1 MEWLFGKNE
10 DSAEQDSVEQD
21 YSHFGRNAHDDA
33 SIIGALPW
41 HKAVKEFPNL
51 KPHNREWYTT
61 RYKRLQPLIE
71 KYGRM
76 TEFNYIH
83 DYYLSRLAKEDFK
96 TRGELVQ
103 AVNSMSQKMYGKP
116 VFEYGAGMPPPV
128 EPSRR
133 QPTNLLNEIRG
144 HREFNKAFA
153 DGHYDAS

>member
-33 SIIGALPW
+33 SIIGGLPW

-61 RYKRLQPLIE
+61 HYKRLQPLIE

-76 TEFNYIH
+76 AEFNYIH
-83 DYYLSRLAKEDFK
+83 DYYLSYK

-103 AVNSMSQKMYGKP
+103 AVNKMSQKMYQKNVALSG
-116 VFEYGAGMPPPV
+116 
-128 EPSRR
+128 
-133 QPTNLLNEIRG
+133 
-144 HREFNKAFA
+144 
-153 DGHYDAS
+153 